1 MEVLSASSAG
11 DSGGESP
18 DGSRS
23 VRGLAT
29 NLYNMFLSETPAS
42 AALPPPMIPAAA
54 PSVAPTPA
62 ATGCGFNSRTK
73 TVLVY
78 AGINGKVARLRA
90 ALDNTKEFAQQ
101 ARNRGNVVHYVF
113 LGGALPPHGAK
124 EEGVVEQLVTLK
136 TRGSAEYGI
145 PQLPDLVHLI
155 AGPREIQS
163 MSLVARGE
171 APEGLTGY
179 LQACKLVECLGPEGM
194 DKEGTG
200 GMWLK
205 CTSTQGGAMV
215 GKMPGIGVNGANG
228 PRAEWIPWQG
238 ERPLTKIAWKDEL
251 NRRWS
256 EVASD
261 PKALRDDPNA
271 CARWQFWMTLGLQS
285 ALDEELLPAA
295 GLDLGTNGSMA
306 VFARH
311 TAAFGTVRHTLQIN
325 RESLMKTPV
334 DYWMD
339 VGITSD
345 SLYWAVTTWCYS
357 TRKAMNLHKLP
368 MLDRTPNLSY
378 LQYDV
383 NCTLGSLV
391 QYSECADALTP
402 PTYPWANFGRLRG
415 QLGPCVSAGRDGQ
428 EILRVVHWAT
438 TDPTVP
444 DVIML
449 LPEQYVR
456 YVLQDYFQEL
466 VSVVDLGSRAVS
478 GFLVLEDEY
487 IVAMRV
493 PDVSEAEQIHANE
506 TMGVRL
512 WKLPTG
518 NKSTSEA
525 LGGIA
530 PGPLVPGQRIEP
542 AAGRHIFY
550 THTTSADP
558 LSGLHVKWVFAPGDH
573 ADAKDMPTLDIAND
587 EFQVIV

>member
-1 MEVLSASSAG
+1 MSVEVLSASSAG

-29 NLYNMFLSETPAS
+29 NLYNLFLSETPAS

-54 PSVAPTPA
+54 PSAAPTPA
-62 ATGCGFNSRTK
+62 ATGCGFNSLTK

-78 AGINGKVARLRA
+78 AGINGKAARLNA
-90 ALDNTKEFAQQ
+90 ALDRTKEFAQQ

-136 TRGSAEYGI
+136 TQGSAEYGI
-145 PQLPDLVHLI
+145 QPEFVHLI

-163 MSLVARGE
+163 MSLVAGGV
-171 APEGLTGY
+171 ATEGLTGY
-179 LQACKLVECLGPEGM
+179 LQTCKLVECLGPEGM
-194 DKEGTG
+194 DEEGTG

-215 GKMPGIGVNGANG
+215 GKMPGICVNGAKG
-228 PRAEWIPWQG
+228 PRAEWIPAG
-238 ERPLTKIAWKDEL
+238 RPLTKIAWKDEL
-251 NRRWS
+251 NKRWS
-256 EVASD
+256 TVASD
-261 PKALRDDPNA
+261 PKALRDDQNWVD
-271 CARWQFWMTLGLQS
+271 RWQFWMTLGVQS
-285 ALDEELLPAA
+285 ALEEDVLPAA
-295 GLDLGTNGSMA
+295 GLDLGANGSVA

-311 TAAFGTVRHTLQIN
+311 TAAFGTVRHTLQIDK
-325 RESLMKTPV
+325 ESHMITPI
-334 DYWMD
+334 DCWMD

-357 TRKAMNLHKLP
+357 TMKAMNEHKLP
-368 MLDRTPNLSY
+368 MLDRTPNLSE

-391 QYSECADALTP
+391 QHSERANALTP
-402 PTYPWANFGRLRG
+402 PVYPWANFGSLRG
-415 QLGPCVSAGRDGQ
+415 QLGPCVCAGRDGQ
-428 EILRVVHWAT
+428 EILRVVHWST
-438 TDPTVP
+438 TDPAVP

-466 VSVVDLGSRAVS
+466 VSVVDLGTRAVS
-478 GFLVLEDEY
+478 GFLVLEDEN

-493 PDVSEAEQIHANE
+493 PGLYDPGQIHANE
-506 TMGVRL
+506 AMGVRL

-518 NKSTSEA
+518 NKSTSGA

-542 AAGRHIFY
+542 AAGKHIFY

-558 LSGLHVKWVFAPGDH
+558 LSGLHVKWVFARDGDRT
-573 ADAKDMPTLDIAND
+573 DAKDMPTLDIAND

>member
-54 PSVAPTPA
+54 PSAAPTPA
-62 ATGCGFNSRTK
+62 ATECGFNSRTK

-78 AGINGKVARLRA
+78 AGINGKAARLGA
-90 ALDNTKEFAQQ
+90 ALDRTKEFAQT
-101 ARNRGNVVHYVF
+101 ARNRGNIVHYVF

-145 PQLPDLVHLI
+145 QPELVHLI

-163 MSLVARGE
+163 MSLVAGGV
-171 APEGLTGY
+171 ATEGLTGY

-194 DKEGTG
+194 DEEGTG

-228 PRAEWIPWQG
+228 PRAEWIPAG
-238 ERPLTKIAWKDEL
+238 RTLTKIAWKDEL
-251 NRRWS
+251 NKRWS
-256 EVASD
+256 KVASD

-271 CARWQFWMTLGLQS
+271 SARWQFWMTLGVQS
-285 ALDEELLPAA
+285 ALEEDVLPAA
-295 GLDLGTNGSMA
+295 GLDLGTNEAVA

-311 TAAFGTVRHTLQIN
+311 SAAFGTVRRTLRID
-325 RESLMKTPV
+325 RPSLVMASGES
-334 DYWMD
+334 WMD
-339 VGITSD
+339 VGVTSD
-345 SLYWAVTTWCYS
+345 SLYWAVNTWCSS
-357 TRKAMNLHKLP
+357 TARAMNAHKLP
-368 MLDRTPNLSY
+368 MLDRTPNLSE

-391 QYSECADALTP
+391 QHSERANALTP
-402 PTYPWANFGRLRG
+402 PVYPWANFGSLRG

-428 EILRVVHWAT
+428 EILRVVHWTAT
-438 TDPTVP
+438 GTP

-456 YVLQDYFQEL
+456 FVLQDYFQEL
-466 VSVVDLGSRAVS
+466 ASVMDYGSRAVS
-478 GFLVLEDEY
+478 GFLVLEDEN

-493 PDVSEAEQIHANE
+493 PGWSDAEQMHANE
-506 TMGVRL
+506 AMGVRL

-518 NKSTSEA
+518 NKSTSGA

-542 AAGRHIFY
+542 AAGKHIFY

-558 LSGLHVKWVFAPGDH
+558 LSGLHVKWVFAPGDS